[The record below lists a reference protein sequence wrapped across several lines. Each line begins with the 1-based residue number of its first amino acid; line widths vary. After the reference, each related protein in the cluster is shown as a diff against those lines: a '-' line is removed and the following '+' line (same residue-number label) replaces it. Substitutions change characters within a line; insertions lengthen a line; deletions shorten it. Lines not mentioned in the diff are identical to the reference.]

1 MEKID
6 EIKINGKQDI
16 FPGKLCQPP
25 HLISPLIL
33 AYIGDAVYELL
44 VRSHLVRQGY
54 ARTDE
59 IHSRAVKHVRADAQ
73 AKALLK
79 ITDILSKE
87 ESEIVRR
94 GRNAKSFSAPK
105 DVSIA
110 TYRYSTGLEC
120 LVGYLYL
127 KSDFDR
133 LTLIMNRIFKY
144 IEEGE

>member
-1 MEKID
+1 MEKI
-6 EIKINGKQDI
+6 EELKIPGKQDI
-16 FPGKLCQPP
+16 FPGEFCQPP
-25 HLISPLIL
+25 HLMSPLIL

-44 VRSHLVRQGY
+44 VRSQLVRQGY

-73 AKALLK
+73 AKALLE
-79 ITDILSKE
+79 IADILSRE
-87 ESEIVRR
+87 ESDIVRR
-94 GRNAKSFSAPK
+94 GRNARSSSAPK

-110 TYRYSTGLEC
+110 TYRHSTGLEC

-127 KSDFDR
+127 NSDFDR

-144 IEEGE
+144 IEEGG